1 MNGAVRQ
8 YLTAAAAVITV
19 VAVIVGG
26 LALYSGMY
34 PPFSVVNSGSMQH
47 SDDSSIGTIDTGDM
61 VIVQSPD
68 KKDIVTYVEGS
79 VSGYSKFG
87 EYGDVIIY
95 QEGNRSIIHR
105 AMLELTLE
113 SSSIIHQT
121 WYVPSLTGY
130 DDWDIVDSNGQSIK
144 NILHWNADDGLLTI
158 YATDMSSRLV
168 LMNVGYSDAECS
180 VNLWNLGSKMSDGE
194 SGYLTKG
201 DNGETNSNF
210 DQSTGIT
217 DSLITDDRIEAIA
230 GIEIPWL
237 GSVKMLVS
245 GNGGDIPANSIVCLS
260 VSIVVIIALIF
271 AISWFFEKRASM
283 KRKDE

>member
-8 YLTAAAAVITV
+8 YLTAAAAVIIV

-113 SSSIIHQT
+113 SSSIVHQT
-121 WYVPSLTGY
+121 WYVPSLIGY

-144 NILHWNADDGLLTI
+144 NILHWNADDCLLTI
-158 YATDMSSRLV
+158 YATDMSSKLV
-168 LMNVGYSDAECS
+168 LTNVSYSDAECS

-217 DSLITDDRIEAIA
+217 DSLVTDDRIEAIA

-237 GSVKMLVS
+237 GSVKMLIS

-260 VSIVVIIALIF
+260 ISIVVIIALIF
-271 AISWFFEKRASM
+271 VISWFFEKRASM

>member
-1 MNGAVRQ
+1 MNGAIRQ
-8 YLTAAAAVITV
+8 YLIAAAAVIIV
-19 VAVIVGG
+19 IAVIVGG

-121 WYVPSLTGY
+121 WHVPSLTGY
-130 DDWDIVDSNGQSIK
+130 DDWDIIDSNDRSIK
-144 NILHWNADDGLLTI
+144 NILHWNENEGLLTLC
-158 YATDMSSRLV
+158 ATDVSTRLV
-168 LMNVGYSDAECS
+168 LKNIGYSDAECS
-180 VNLWNLGSKMSDGE
+180 VNLWSLGSKMNDGE

-217 DSLITDDRIEAIA
+217 DSLVTDDRIEAIA

-245 GNGGDIPANSIVCLS
+245 GNGGDVPANSIVCLS
-260 VSIVVIIALIF
+260 VSIVVIVALIF
-271 AISWFFEKRASM
+271 AVSWFFEKRASS

>member
-105 AMLELTLE
+105 AMLELTLK
-113 SSSIIHQT
+113 SSSLHE
-121 WYVPSLTGY
+121 WYVPSLIGY
-130 DDWDIVDSNGQSIK
+130 DDWNIINSNGDSIK
-144 NILHWNADDGLLTI
+144 GTSWNEETGYLTI
-158 YATDMSSRLV
+158 RDPYARLV
-168 LMNVGYSDAECS
+168 LTNIGYSDAECS
-180 VNLWNLGSKMSDGE
+180 VNLWNLGSKMNDGE

-217 DSLITDDRIEAIA
+217 DSLVTDDRIEAIA

-245 GNGGDIPANSIVCLS
+245 GNGDDVPANSIVCLS
-260 VSIVVIIALIF
+260 VSIVVIVALIF
-271 AISWFFEKRASM
+271 AVSWFFEKRASS

>member
-180 VNLWNLGSKMSDGE
+180 VNLWNLGSKMRDGE

-217 DSLITDDRIEAIA
+217 DSLVTDDRIEAIA

-260 VSIVVIIALIF
+260 ISIVVIITLIF

>member
-1 MNGAVRQ
+1 MNRAIRQ

-121 WYVPSLTGY
+121 WHVPSLTGY
-130 DDWDIVDSNGQSIK
+130 DDWDIIDSNDRSIK
-144 NILHWNADDGLLTI
+144 NILHWNENEGLLTL
-158 YATDMSSRLV
+158 YATDVSTRLV
-168 LMNVGYSDAECS
+168 LKNIGYSDAECS
-180 VNLWNLGSKMSDGE
+180 VNLWSLGSKMSDGE

-217 DSLITDDRIEAIA
+217 DSLVTEDRIEAIA

-245 GNGGDIPANSIVCLS
+245 GNGGDVPANSIVCLS
-260 VSIVVIIALIF
+260 VSIVVIVTLIF
-271 AISWFFEKRASM
+271 AVSWFFEKRASS